1 MSDGVPEPPA
11 LDPTEL
17 AGRKFGKARK
27 GYEQA
32 EVRSALGL
40 AADALRVWQERDE
53 RLQARIDQL
62 EAALEAANVLDD
74 ERVASLLGTEAVKV
88 IKAARE
94 AADEIRRRAE
104 SDAEDAAAALRNEL
118 DAEAELA
125 RSETEQ
131 LRAEV
136 LKAAEAELASARR
149 RGREMVGEA
158 RAVRE
163 RMLRDLA
170 ERRRTARQQ
179 IAAAQAGRDQILEAL
194 RAAGVAVDGVTLN
207 LGDVDKAV
215 ARAAERAALSVDDD
229 IDRFVDT
236 LRERLGDTG
245 EPAPGE
251 LADVTVLEVV
261 ATSADGPDDIGEP
274 DEPTGDTD
282 VDVTLEPAASA
293 EAAASSDDVVP
304 AATGAAS
311 DHGASLAAVD
321 DIPSPDGHLA
331 DLPDDDHV
339 VVELVVPDNGDD
351 RDDETDEPEV
361 VGDLALASSPSELAA
376 ARRTVGADAEVIE
389 FATATRRPASF
400 FVGDDED
407 LDEDYD
413 DLDDSYDDYEFED
426 DLDEEPDDE
435 GAALTVVEGTP
446 DDAAVAAATV
456 HDLITRMRESTDHAP
471 EVAGQA
477 EATTV
482 ETTAPVEVDDAP
494 SSPARDDESLR
505 DRRDAAVEPTVK
517 AVSKVLKR
525 SVSDEQ
531 NEVLDQLRRSA
542 GRGRGASPSTD
553 ALLGTAEADRA
564 TYLNLLLPEVLPAAT
579 AGVAFWT
586 ELVPSA
592 GTPDLDAA
600 AVDAVVSGPLA
611 DALAVRRVR
620 IAKVL
625 EAAEVEQ
632 LDADELAARLS
643 ATYREWRTAA
653 LDELAGDLVTAAFAA
668 GTRVAAGSGSP
679 CRWVADHGGLP
690 CADADDNVL
699 ADSVPCG
706 AAFPTGDTA
715 PPAHPGCRCLL
726 APAD

>member
-1 MSDGVPEPPA
+1 MSDGVPDPPA

-40 AADALRVWQERDE
+40 AADALRVWQERDD
-53 RLQARIDQL
+53 RLQARIEQL

-88 IKAARE
+88 IQAARE

-104 SDAEDAAAALRNEL
+104 SDAEEAAAVLRTEL
-118 DAEAELA
+118 DAEADLA

-179 IAAAQAGRDQILEAL
+179 IAAAQAGRDQILDAL

-215 ARAAERAALSVDDD
+215 ARAAERAALSVEED

-245 EPAPGE
+245 MPADGE
-251 LADVTVLEVV
+251 LAEVTVLEVV
-261 ATSADGPDDIGEP
+261 ELPADEADDAGAAVDRP
-274 DEPTGDTD
+274 TD
-282 VDVTLEPAASA
+282 VVGAEEP
-293 EAAASSDDVVP
+293 SDDV
-304 AATGAAS
+304 AAEVADGS
-311 DHGASLAAVD
+311 DHGAALTAVED
-321 DIPSPDGHLA
+321 APERDPGPTDGPDG
-331 DLPDDDHV
+331 DHV
-339 VVELVVPDNGDD
+339 VVELVVPDAAADL
-351 RDDETDEPEV
+351 DDEPDEAEV
-361 VGDLALASSPSELAA
+361 VGDLALAASPSELAA

-389 FATATRRPASF
+389 FATAARRPASY

-407 LDEDYD
+407 LDD

-426 DLDEEPDDE
+426 DLDEDEPDDE
-435 GAALTVVEGTP
+435 GASLTVVEGTP
-446 DDAAVAAATV
+446 DDAAAAAATV
-456 HDLITRMRESTDHAP
+456 HDLITRMRESADHAP
-471 EVAGQA
+471 DQAVAGAPEPA
-477 EATTV
+477 ETV
-482 ETTAPVEVDDAP
+482 GPEDSPEAVARPVP
-494 SSPARDDESLR
+494 DDESLR
-505 DRRDAAVEPTVK
+505 DRRDALVEPTFK
-517 AVSKVLKR
+517 AVAKLLKR
-525 SVSDEQ
+525 TVSDEQ
-531 NEVLDQLRRSA
+531 NEVLDQLRRAAS
-542 GRGRGASPSTD
+542 RGRGARPGID
-553 ALLGTAEADRA
+553 ALLGSAEDDRS
-564 TYLNLLLPEVLPAAT
+564 TYLDVLLADLLPAAS
-579 AGVAFWT
+579 AGAAFWT
-586 ELVPSA
+586 ELAPSD
-592 GTPDLDAA
+592 GPQEVEDDA
-600 AVDAVVSGPLA
+600 VGAVVSGPLA

-620 IAKVL
+620 VAKVL
-625 EAAEVEQ
+625 ESAEVEQ

-668 GTRVAAGSGSP
+668 GTRAAAGAGTP

-715 PPAHPGCRCLL
+715 PPAHPGCRCLVV
-726 APAD
+726 PVD

>member
-53 RLQARIDQL
+53 RLQARIEQL

-74 ERVASLLGTEAVKV
+74 ARVASLLGTEAVKV
-88 IKAARE
+88 IQAARE

-104 SDAEDAAAALRNEL
+104 SDAEEAAATLRAEL

-215 ARAAERAALSVDDD
+215 ARAAERSALSVEDD

-245 EPAPGE
+245 EVPQVA
-251 LADVTVLEVV
+251 LAEVTVLEVV
-261 ATSADGPDDIGEP
+261 EHPGEELEVAVGAQPDPEEGQTGA
-274 DEPTGDTD
+274 DEPSEPGAGEDD
-282 VDVTLEPAASA
+282 VA
-293 EAAASSDDVVP
+293 EDEAGNAAA
-304 AATGAAS
+304 
-311 DHGASLAAVD
+311 LAAVVD
-321 DIPSPDGHLA
+321 APAPNRSAPTGPHE
-331 DLPDDDHV
+331 DHV
-339 VVELVVPDNGDD
+339 VVELVVPDSEDEL
-351 RDDETDEPEV
+351 DDEPDGPEV
-361 VGDLALASSPSELAA
+361 AGDLALASTSSELAA

-389 FATATRRPASF
+389 FATATRRPPSY

-407 LDEDYD
+407 LDDDED

-426 DLDEEPDDE
+426 DLDDDDE
-435 GAALTVVEGTP
+435 SEVAALAVVEGTP
-446 DDAAVAAATV
+446 DDAAAAAATV
-456 HDLITRMRESTDHAP
+456 HDLITRMRESSDRPPEPGGTAAP
-471 EVAGQA
+471 EVAENDG
-477 EATTV
+477 
-482 ETTAPVEVDDAP
+482 PVVPDAAAL
-494 SSPARDDESLR
+494 PALDDESLR
-505 DRRDAAVEPTVK
+505 DRRDALVEPSCT
-517 AVSKVLKR
+517 AVAKVLKR
-525 SVSDEQ
+525 TVSDEQ
-531 NEVLDQLRRSA
+531 NEVLDQLRRA
-542 GRGRGASPSTD
+542 AARGRGARPGVD
-553 ALLGTAEADRA
+553 ALLGTTEDDRTA
-564 TYLNLLLPEVLPAAT
+564 YLELLQPELLPAAA
-579 AGVAFWT
+579 AGAAYWSDLSASDQDSEVDT
-586 ELVPSA
+586 E
-592 GTPDLDAA
+592 
-600 AVDAVVSGPLA
+600 AVGAVVSGPLA

-620 IAKVL
+620 VAKVL
-625 EAAEVEQ
+625 ESAEVDQ
-632 LDADELAARLS
+632 LDPDELAARLS

-668 GTRVAAGSGSP
+668 GTQAAAGRGSP

-690 CADADDNVL
+690 CADADDNAL
-699 ADSVPCG
+699 AGPVPCG

-726 APAD
+726 VPTD

>member
-53 RLQARIDQL
+53 RLQARVEQL

-74 ERVASLLGTEAVKV
+74 ARVASLLGTEAVKV
-88 IKAARE
+88 IQAARE

-104 SDAEDAAAALRNEL
+104 SDAEEAAAVLRAEL

-215 ARAAERAALSVDDD
+215 ARAAERAALSVEDD

-245 EPAPGE
+245 EPSEGE
-251 LADVTVLEVV
+251 LAEVTVLEVV
-261 ATSADGPDDIGEP
+261 ETPADEPDAEAEVHEDGTAAAPATVEVVEDEDGPSEEP
-274 DEPTGDTD
+274 DAG
-282 VDVTLEPAASA
+282 AALTAVEDDA
-293 EAAASSDDVVP
+293 EVGTATVVP
-304 AATGAAS
+304 
-311 DHGASLAAVD
+311 DE
-321 DIPSPDGHLA
+321 
-331 DLPDDDHV
+331 DHV
-339 VVELVVPDNGDD
+339 VVELVVPENDD
-351 RDDETDEPEV
+351 DLDDGPDEPEV
-361 VGDLALASSPSELAA
+361 VGDLALASTPSELAA

-389 FATATRRPASF
+389 FATATRRPASY

-407 LDEDYD
+407 LDDDYD

-426 DLDEEPDDE
+426 DLDDEDEDE

-446 DDAAVAAATV
+446 DDAAAAAATV
-456 HDLITRMRESTDHAP
+456 HDLITRMRESADPPAATEAAP
-471 EVAGQA
+471 AV
-477 EATTV
+477 V
-482 ETTAPVEVDDAP
+482 ETSGPDDTAVPEPPAGPV
-494 SSPARDDESLR
+494 RDDESLR
-505 DRRDAAVEPTVK
+505 DRRDTLVEPTFK
-517 AVSKVLKR
+517 AVAKVLKR
-525 SVSDEQ
+525 TVSDEQ
-531 NEVLDQLRRSA
+531 NEVLDQLRRVA
-542 GRGRGASPSTD
+542 GRGRGARPGAD
-553 ALLGTAEADRA
+553 ALLGAAEADRTA
-564 TYLNLLLPEVLPAAT
+564 YLDVLLPEVLPAAV
-579 AGVAFWT
+579 AGAEFWAG
-586 ELVPSA
+586 LSPSVGSA
-592 GTPDLDAA
+592 EVDLGSVGTVL
-600 AVDAVVSGPLA
+600 SGPLS

-620 IAKVL
+620 VTKVL

-668 GTRVAAGSGSP
+668 GTRAAAGTGTL

-715 PPAHPGCRCLL
+715 PPAHSGCRCLL
-726 APAD
+726 VPGD

>member
-53 RLQARIDQL
+53 RLQARIEQL

-74 ERVASLLGTEAVKV
+74 ARVASLLGTEAVKV
-88 IKAARE
+88 IQAARE

-104 SDAEDAAAALRNEL
+104 SDAEEAAAVLRGEL

-215 ARAAERAALSVDDD
+215 ARAAERAALSVEED

-245 EPAPGE
+245 GPSDGE
-251 LADVTVLEVV
+251 LAEVTVLEVV
-261 ATSADGPDDIGEP
+261 EAPAEDADGSDAKVRD
-274 DEPTGDTD
+274 DEPVVAPPTADAVEDEDDGS
-282 VDVTLEPAASA
+282 PA
-293 EAAASSDDVVP
+293 EAPDTAVLAVVEEEPGAGVATVAADE
-304 AATGAAS
+304 
-311 DHGASLAAVD
+311 
-321 DIPSPDGHLA
+321 
-331 DLPDDDHV
+331 DHV
-339 VVELVVPDNGDD
+339 VVELPVHEADD
-351 RDDETDEPEV
+351 GLDDEPDEPEV
-361 VGDLALASSPSELAA
+361 VGDLALASTPSDLAA

-389 FATATRRPASF
+389 FATATRRPASY

-407 LDEDYD
+407 LDDDYD

-426 DLDEEPDDE
+426 DLDDEDDDE
-435 GAALTVVEGTP
+435 GAALTVVDGTS

-456 HDLITRMRESTDHAP
+456 HDLITRMRESADQPPAPAAAP
-471 EVAGQA
+471 EVVEPSGPDGSPSAG
-477 EATTV
+477 
-482 ETTAPVEVDDAP
+482 EV
-494 SSPARDDESLR
+494 RDDESLR
-505 DRRDAAVEPTVK
+505 DRRDTLVDPTLK
-517 AVSKVLKR
+517 AVAKVLKR
-525 SVSDEQ
+525 TVSDEQ
-531 NEVLDQLRRSA
+531 NEVLDQLRRAA
-542 GRGRGASPSTD
+542 GRGRGARPGTD
-553 ALLGTAEADRA
+553 TLLGTVEDDRTA
-564 TYLNLLLPEVLPAAT
+564 YLDVLLPEVLPAAVAGAEFWAGLAPSDGVT
-579 AGVAFWT
+579 A
-586 ELVPSA
+586 
-592 GTPDLDAA
+592 LDAGS
-600 AVDAVVSGPLA
+600 VGPVLSGPLS

-620 IAKVL
+620 LAKVL
-625 EAAEVEQ
+625 ETAEVEQ

-668 GTRVAAGSGSP
+668 GTAAAAGTGTL

-726 APAD
+726 VPGD

>member
-1 MSDGVPEPPA
+1 MSDGVPDPPA

-53 RLQARIDQL
+53 RLEARIDQL

-104 SDAEDAAAALRNEL
+104 SDAEEAAAALRNEL

-131 LRAEV
+131 LRADV

-179 IAAAQAGRDQILEAL
+179 IAAAQAGRDQILDAL

-245 EPAPGE
+245 APAPGE
-251 LADVTVLEVV
+251 LAEVTVLEVV
-261 ATSADGPDDIGEP
+261 ETSADEP
-274 DEPTGDTD
+274 DEPDDATGA
-282 VDVTLEPAASA
+282 DVTLEPTASA
-293 EAAASSDDVVP
+293 EDAAPSNDSV
-304 AATGAAS
+304 ATEAGAAS
-311 DHGASLAAVD
+311 EHGAALAAVD
-321 DIPSPDGHLA
+321 DTPTPDGHPV

-339 VVELVVPDNGDD
+339 VVELVVPGNGDD
-351 RDDETDEPEV
+351 LDDESDEPEV
-361 VGDLALASSPSELAA
+361 DGDLALASSPSELAA

-426 DLDEEPDDE
+426 DLDGDEPDDE
-435 GAALTVVEGTP
+435 GAALTIVEGTP

-456 HDLITRMRESTDHAP
+456 HDLITRMRESADHP
-471 EVAGQA
+471 A
-477 EATTV
+477 EAEAEPTTV
-482 ETTAPVEVDDAP
+482 EPTAPVEVDDAP
-494 SSPARDDESLR
+494 SLPARDDESLR

-531 NEVLDQLRRSA
+531 NEVLDQLRRSV
-542 GRGRGASPSTD
+542 GRGRGARLGTD

-592 GTPDLDAA
+592 GTPGADAA

-668 GTRVAAGSGSP
+668 GTRAAAGSGSP

>member
-32 EVRSALGL
+32 EVRAALGL
-40 AADALRVWQERDE
+40 AADALRVWQERDD
-53 RLQARIDQL
+53 RLQARIEQL

-88 IKAARE
+88 IQAARE

-104 SDAEDAAAALRNEL
+104 SDAEEAAATLRAEL
-118 DAEAELA
+118 DAEADLA

-179 IAAAQAGRDQILEAL
+179 IAAAQAGRDQILDAL

-215 ARAAERAALSVDDD
+215 ARAAERSALSVEDD
-229 IDRFVDT
+229 IDRFVDA

-245 EPAPGE
+245 EDRHGP
-251 LADVTVLEVV
+251 LAEVTVLEVV
-261 ATSADGPDDIGEP
+261 EHTVEVVDEEVEATAVEELDPEDGEADTAEP
-274 DEPTGDTD
+274 SEPVVGKD
-282 VDVTLEPAASA
+282 AAA
-293 EAAASSDDVVP
+293 EAGN
-304 AATGAAS
+304 ATA
-311 DHGASLAAVD
+311 LAAVVD
-321 DIPSPDGHLA
+321 APEPDRSSPAG
-331 DLPDDDHV
+331 PDEDHV
-339 VVELVVPDNGDD
+339 VVELVVPDPDD
-351 RDDETDEPEV
+351 DPEREPDGPEV
-361 VGDLALASSPSELAA
+361 AGDLALASTPSELAA

-389 FATATRRPASF
+389 FATAARRPPSY

-407 LDEDYD
+407 LDDDYD

-426 DLDEEPDDE
+426 DLDDDE
-435 GAALTVVEGTP
+435 GEDEAAALTVVEGTP
-446 DDAAVAAATV
+446 DDAAAAAATV
-456 HDLITRMRESTDHAP
+456 HDLITRMRESSDQLPDPGAAPAP
-471 EVAGQA
+471 EAA
-477 EATTV
+477 ERGVPAAPDAAA
-482 ETTAPVEVDDAP
+482 APVP
-494 SSPARDDESLR
+494 DDESLR
-505 DRRDAAVEPTVK
+505 DRRDALVEPTLK
-517 AVSKVLKR
+517 AVAKVLKR
-525 SVSDEQ
+525 TVSDEQ
-531 NEVLDQLRRSA
+531 NEVLDQLRRA
-542 GRGRGASPSTD
+542 GARGRGARPGTD
-553 ALLGTAEADRA
+553 ALLGSAEDDRA
-564 TYLNLLLPEVLPAAT
+564 AYLELLLPELLPAAA
-579 AGVAFWT
+579 AGAACWSDLSSSEPASDVDT
-586 ELVPSA
+586 ESV
-592 GTPDLDAA
+592 GD
-600 AVDAVVSGPLA
+600 VVSGPLT

-620 IAKVL
+620 MAKVL
-625 EAAEVEQ
+625 ESADADQ

-668 GTRVAAGSGSP
+668 GTRAAAGPGTP

-690 CADADDNVL
+690 CADADDNAL
-699 ADSVPCG
+699 AGPVPCG
-706 AAFPTGDTA
+706 TAFPTGDTA

-726 APAD
+726 VPTD